1 MTRHSTLLALT
12 IFGILNTAYAEES
25 AAEKSTE
32 NVSEGSA
39 DAGIALDSM
48 TIYAAPIEEAFEKTK
63 DVRKELGMATDGA
76 DLLKKTA
83 GVSVIR
89 QGGTASDPMLR
100 GLGSTRLNIA
110 IDGVPFTGACNHRMD
125 PATAYVTPGS
135 FDNLTLL
142 KGPQSVKN
150 GGSIAGTVNFERD
163 SIKFEEMGFKHYSSY
178 LYGSFNQQS
187 LSVDTSLGFS
197 GGYISY
203 SHNNTRGGNYIDG
216 NGQEVGLTFYDTRN
230 DRIAIGFTP
239 DDNTLFE
246 ISGLLSE
253 GQMGNATIHMDVTR
267 LDRSSYGAHFKKSE
281 INSWLKELDI
291 RYNYTHVNHAMDNYS
306 LRQLEPFHEFVVMG
320 QYWNRHFAKVE
331 STIEINPEIELVLG
345 AEYTHDSYDA
355 NAAGGLAEFVDIPDN
370 ISQED
375 RNHILDFD
383 NIGIYG
389 ELSYEP
395 NDNLRMVSGLRV
407 DSLGTRTGLMH
418 AAGETIPLVL
428 SGSNKHRRQFL
439 FASFLRMEYNFDEIP
454 LMFSMGYGHAE
465 RAADYWEV
473 YSNDGFDL
481 KQERNN
487 EVDLALAYQGDKFK
501 AELSGFYSHI
511 TDFILVHRGDS
522 ADNIVAQRVG
532 AEFTTSYALHDYL
545 TVRGQVSYVHGR
557 NLTQNVALAQTPPLE
572 GTIGLNF
579 HYGDF
584 TAMINTRLVQEQKRV
599 HASYGNSLA
608 LDTTPTIGFITSSL
622 ELGYKPHP
630 AVEFK
635 FGMDNIFDKTYT
647 EHLNRNASASSGGPS
662 VLKLN
667 EPGRSFWGR
676 ISIDF
681 DYPS

>member
-1 MTRHSTLLALT
+1 
-12 IFGILNTAYAEES
+12 
-25 AAEKSTE
+25 
-32 NVSEGSA
+32 
-39 DAGIALDSM
+39 
-48 TIYAAPIEEAFEKTK
+48 
-63 DVRKELGMATDGA
+63 
-76 DLLKKTA
+76 
-83 GVSVIR
+83 
-89 QGGTASDPMLR
+89 
-100 GLGSTRLNIA
+100 
-110 IDGVPFTGACNHRMD
+110 
-125 PATAYVTPGS
+125 
-135 FDNLTLL
+135 
-142 KGPQSVKN
+142 
-150 GGSIAGTVNFERD
+150 
-163 SIKFEEMGFKHYSSY
+163 GFKHYSSY

-481 KQERNN
+481 KQERND
-487 EVDLALAYQGDKFK
+487 EVDMALAYQGDKFN

-522 ADNIVAQRVG
+522 AANIVAQRFG
-532 AEFTTSYALHDYL
+532 AELTTSYALHEYVTL
-545 TVRGQVSYVHGR
+545 KGQVSYVHGR

-572 GTIGLNF
+572 GTIGLDF

-584 TAMINTRLVQEQKRV
+584 SAVINTRLVQEQKRIQ
-599 HASYGNSLA
+599 AGYGNSLA

-622 ELGYKPHP
+622 ALGY
-630 AVEFK
+630 
-635 FGMDNIFDKTYT
+635 
-647 EHLNRNASASSGGPS
+647 
-662 VLKLN
+662 
-667 EPGRSFWGR
+667 
-676 ISIDF
+676 
-681 DYPS
+681 